1 MILVSP
7 VANDIWVV
15 APDGRLDLTAA
26 GELEE
31 TLTGLLNEGRSRLV
45 MDCSTVTYIA
55 SAGLRVLV
63 IALRRARNLNGD
75 FHLASVPNGVQ
86 QVLRMSGLE
95 AVFTIHPTLAEAV
108 AAMQAGATS
117 ATAAF

>member
-7 VANDIWVV
+7 VANDIWIV

-31 TLTGLLNEGRSRLV
+31 ALTGLLNEGRARLV

-75 FHLASVPNGVQ
+75 FHLAGVPSSVQ
-86 QVLRMSGLE
+86 QVLRMSGLDT
-95 AVFTIHPTLAEAV
+95 VFTAYPTLAEAV
-108 AAMQAGATS
+108 AALQPGAAPTPGG
-117 ATAAF
+117 T

>member
-7 VANDIWVV
+7 VADDIWVV

-31 TLTGLLNEGRSRLV
+31 ALTGLLNEGRSRLV
-45 MDCSTVTYIA
+45 VDCSTVTYIA

-63 IALRRARNLNGD
+63 IALHRARNLNGD
-75 FHLASVPNGVQ
+75 FRLAGVSGSVQ

-108 AAMQAGATS
+108 AALKAGTMS
-117 ATAAF
+117 DTTAS

>member
-7 VANDIWVV
+7 VAHDIWVV

-31 TLTGLLNEGRSRLV
+31 ALTGLLNEGWSRLV
-45 MDCSTVTYIA
+45 LDCSTVTYIA

-75 FHLASVPNGVQ
+75 FHLIGVNSSVQ
-86 QVLRMSGLE
+86 QVLHMSGLE
-95 AVFTIHPTLAEAV
+95 AVFTVHATLAEAV
-108 AAMQAGATS
+108 AALQSGTAQAKTEI
-117 ATAAF
+117 

>member
-7 VANDIWVV
+7 IANDIWVV

-31 TLTGLLNEGRSRLV
+31 ALAGLLNEGRSRLV
-45 MDCSTVTYIA
+45 LDCSTVTYIA

-75 FHLASVPNGVQ
+75 FHLAGVHSGVQ
-86 QVLRMSGLE
+86 QVLRMSGLDT
-95 AVFTIHPTLAEAV
+95 VFHSHPTLAEAV
-108 AAMQAGATS
+108 AALQTGWPPASTEI
-117 ATAAF
+117 

>member
-15 APDGRLDLTAA
+15 APEGRLDLTAA

-63 IALRRARNLNGD
+63 IALHRARNLKGD
-75 FHLASVPNGVQ
+75 FHLAGVHSGVR

-95 AVFTIHPTLAEAV
+95 AVFTVHPTLADAV
-108 AAMQAGATS
+108 AALQSGATP
-117 ATAAF
+117 AAGM